1 MGADYM
7 IGAFATNVA
16 YFIWEKRPKTIQ
28 NPPKKRKKKKN
39 QSNKQTNNRH
49 NNRLPK
55 NTATVDADAERFT
68 NKCFKRQSL
77 NFVEC
82 VLLLVR
88 RFGFFVSHALRHIIY
103 HIYISV
109 IPFSL
114 IFIA

>member
-16 YFIWEKRPKTIQ
+16 YFIWEKHPKTIQ
-28 NPPKKRKKKKN
+28 KKEKKKEK
-39 QSNKQTNNRH
+39 SNKQTNNRH

-68 NKCFKRQSL
+68 KKCFKRQSL